1 MTNRG
6 MCLLYKA
13 YSFIAYAIPM
23 VILFLINI
31 DAYRSDGSIFGFWG
45 IVIIAFIFIA
55 FKNTFVSMIKNRTL
69 ITVSALF
76 LVFSILMHYLASEM
90 ILISMMSFSGA
101 LVQSFFDGVA
111 DVYEEHSYT
120 LVEGVKRRNRKR
132 AIPQK
137 EAWAEAYGFIGGVN
151 E

>member
-6 MCLLYKA
+6 MCLLYKV

-23 VILFLINI
+23 TILFLVNI

-45 IVIIAFIFIA
+45 LVIIAFVFIA
-55 FKNTFVSMIKNRTL
+55 FKNTFINLVKDRTL
-69 ITVSALF
+69 VTVSALF
-76 LVFSILMHYLASEM
+76 LIFSLLMHYLASEM

-111 DVYEEHSYT
+111 DVYNEHSYV
-120 LVEGVKRRNRKR
+120 LIEGVKRRNRKK
-132 AIPQK
+132 AISQK